1 MNAIAFDTLAYVKR
15 LREAGVEALQAE
27 AQAEALSLAI
37 SENLATSEELKA
49 LELNLRAEI
58 EKLGLE
64 LRKELEQMRLEIR
77 DSQMTIIKWLVPLLL
92 GQTAVLA
99 ALVKLL

>member
-1 MNAIAFDTLAYVKR
+1 MNALTFDTLAYVKR
-15 LREAGVEALQAE
+15 LREAGMENAQAE

-37 SENLATSEELKA
+37 QDSVATKNDIAHLEARLSQTELVLKS
-49 LELNLRAEI
+49 
-58 EKLGLE
+58 
-64 LRKELEQMRLEIR
+64 EIR
-77 DSQMTIIKWLVPLLL
+77 EAQVTGLKWLVPLLV